1 MSKEKEKDNPQE
13 PLQDFFSQ
21 MISQTS
27 SMLSPMDPLG
37 SMKPLQ
43 QIAEAWTK
51 NPQQFEDAMQTWTEQ
66 IGDMNTRIWQEF
78 LDSQNEDNSEGK
90 QPTDLADLPYFTWI
104 REYFRTYSSWME
116 Q

>member
-1 MSKEKEKDNPQE
+1 MSKKKEKENPQE

-21 MISQTS
+21 MVSQTS

-37 SMKPLQ
+37 AMKPLQ

-51 NPQQFEDAMQTWTEQ
+51 NPQQFADAMQTWTEQ

-78 LDSQNEDNSEGK
+78 LDSQNEDSPE
-90 QPTDLADLPYFTWI
+90 PPLAFSP
-104 REYFRTYSSWME
+104 
-116 Q
+116 